1 MRASVIVIDWH
12 RPELTRRALAALEA
26 QRGRVDLELVLVVNE
41 ARPGAAEA
49 FAAEFPAVVV
59 VAEARN
65 TGFAGGVA
73 AGAARA
79 GGDVLVLVNNDA
91 VPDPDFVER
100 GLARLAAEPDL
111 AAVAGHVVLE
121 GAFRRVDDDR
131 STDDLVALGGAAWR
145 RSDEGV
151 ELVNSTGVVVD
162 ASANGVDRDW
172 LAPAGAASAG
182 DDPFAFSGAAVFL
195 RRPAL
200 ESVGGFDP
208 SLFMYYEDVDVS
220 WRLRLAGHRV
230 GYEPGARV
238 VHRHAG
244 SSSSSGQLVRYRS
257 MRNRLV
263 VTARNGS
270 GRLLARVVLRT
281 VLRLLR
287 DLVGVPYLDGRHRRL
302 LVLEA
307 VPAVVRARRA
317 GRSARRAAVVRPRD
331 LERIWFGGHP
341 D

>member
-1 MRASVIVIDWH
+1 MTPRKKPAIGTYSTHTLEPNQPTRPTDPRDPPDHGERSEASAKV
-12 RPELTRRALAALEA
+12 
-26 QRGRVDLELVLVVNE
+26 G
-41 ARPGAAEA
+41 
-49 FAAEFPAVVV
+49 
-59 VAEARN
+59 
-65 TGFAGGVA
+65 
-73 AGAARA
+73 
-79 GGDVLVLVNNDA
+79 
-91 VPDPDFVER
+91 
-100 GLARLAAEPDL
+100 
-111 AAVAGHVVLE
+111 
-121 GAFRRVDDDR
+121 FRRDVPE
-131 STDDLVALGGAAWR
+131 GGPC
-145 RSDEGV
+145 
-151 ELVNSTGVVVD
+151 L
-162 ASANGVDRDW
+162 
-172 LAPAGAASAG
+172 AG

-230 GYEPGARV
+230 VYEPGARV

-257 MRNRLV
+257 VRNRLV

-270 GRLLARVVLRT
+270 RRLLARVVLRT
-281 VLRLLR
+281 VLRFLR

-331 LERIWFGGHP
+331 LDPTLGPEFA
-341 D
+341 